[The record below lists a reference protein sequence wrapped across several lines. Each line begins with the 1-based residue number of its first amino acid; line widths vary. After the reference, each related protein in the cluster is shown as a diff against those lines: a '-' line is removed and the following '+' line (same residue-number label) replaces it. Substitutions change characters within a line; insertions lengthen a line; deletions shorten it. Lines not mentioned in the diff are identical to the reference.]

1 MKCPG
6 NSEQLAK
13 NYDQYIKDWILAKN
27 TANLDSDEFISS
39 FYFKVHT
46 KHILNKFDPDRG
58 IKFKT
63 WLNRVLQNHYY
74 DQINSSLRNKWDSI
88 HSDDET
94 DRSNE
99 KILEDKTNN
108 PLEEIIQRETIQQL
122 IRLINGIPDDRDRIL
137 IKLKFYQKGQSQLI
151 QIEKND
157 IKYIKKQ
164 STLNENQIIEFAEH
178 NAKPTCGLKDKDI
191 CMLMSMS
198 PGSINTLFQ
207 RAVRKWL
214 RS

>member
-1 MKCPG
+1 MKFPN

-13 NYDQYIKDWILAKN
+13 DYDQYIKDWILAKN

-46 KHILNKFDPDRG
+46 KDTLNKFDQDRG

-63 WLNRVLQNHYY
+63 WLSRVLQNHYY
-74 DQINSSLRNKWDSI
+74 DLINSSLKDKWNTI

-94 DRSNE
+94 DRPNE
-99 KILEDKTNN
+99 ENLEDKTNN

-157 IKYIKKQ
+157 IKYIKEQ
-164 STLNENQIIEFAEH
+164 SSLNENEIIEFAEK
-178 NAKPTCGLKDKDI
+178 NAKPSYGLKDKDI
-191 CMLMSMS
+191 CELMSMS
-198 PGSINTLFQ
+198 PGSINTFFQ